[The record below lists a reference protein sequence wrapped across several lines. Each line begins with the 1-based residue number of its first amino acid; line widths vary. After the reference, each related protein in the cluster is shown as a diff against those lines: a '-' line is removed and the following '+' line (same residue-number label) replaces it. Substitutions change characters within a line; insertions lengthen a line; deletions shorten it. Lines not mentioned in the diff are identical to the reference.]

1 MFYYFLMVI
10 KFRFHFSYEK
20 MTTSMQTNR
29 QSLNRKVAV
38 MGYPHVGKSAIVL
51 RFTQNVFPERY
62 ESTIED
68 QHSKH
73 MSAFQRDYHLRVTDT
88 AGQQEYTVFPRSCSF
103 DINGFVLVYAIDDR
117 KSFEMCSCIYD
128 KIVRTYGDTSLPIV
142 VVGNKIDL
150 NTQRVVQHAEG
161 TELAKKCNAKFLEIT
176 AKESNRVSEVFEV
189 LLREI
194 EISRGNL
201 LPSDRINSPKSPP
214 PPTNSKSDPKVCSI
228 S

>member
-1 MFYYFLMVI
+1 
-10 KFRFHFSYEK
+10 
-20 MTTSMQTNR
+20 MTTSLHSNR

-51 RFTQNVFPERY
+51 RFTQNIFPERY

-68 QHSKH
+68 QHSKY
-73 MSAFQRDYHLRVTDT
+73 MTAFQRDYHVRVTDT

-117 KSFEMCSCIYD
+117 KSFEMCTSIYE
-128 KIVRTYGDTSLPIV
+128 KIVKTYGDTSLPIV
-142 VVGNKIDL
+142 IVGNKNDL
-150 NTQRVVQHAEG
+150 TTQRVVQHAEG
-161 TELAKKCNAKFLEIT
+161 TQLAKKWNAKFLEIT

-194 EISRGNL
+194 EISRGNV
-201 LPSDRINSPKSPP
+201 LPTDRQNAPKSPSP
-214 PPTNSKSDPKVCSI
+214 APSRPDPKGCII

>member
-1 MFYYFLMVI
+1 M
-10 KFRFHFSYEK
+10 SN
-20 MTTSMQTNR
+20 SNR

-68 QHSKH
+68 QHTKH
-73 MSAFQRDYHLRVTDT
+73 MTAFQRDYNLRVTDT
-88 AGQQEYTVFPRSCSF
+88 AGQQEYTVFPRSCSL
-103 DINGFVLVYAIDDR
+103 DINGFILVYAIDDR
-117 KSFEMCSCIYD
+117 KSFEMCTNIYE
-128 KIVRTYGDTSLPIV
+128 KIVRTYGDTSIPIV
-142 VVGNKIDL
+142 IVGNKSDL
-150 NTQRVVQHAEG
+150 NTQRVVQQVEGQKLAE
-161 TELAKKCNAKFLEIT
+161 EWDAKFVEIT
-176 AKESNRVSEVFEV
+176 AKESNRVSEVFEL

-201 LPSDRINSPKSPP
+201 SPTVNRNGNGQKI
-214 PPTNSKSDPKVCSI
+214 PPTKDNDKCSI